1 MATSK
6 RATTPWTKHVFRGL
20 RRGAVAIALAA
31 LSWSAATSAAIGP
44 GVGDTSSL
52 LSETVSA
59 DLYAPSTDASSSGS
73 LDTILAATFSGPNRT
88 AKQDRLQAPDTA
100 LAVAAAFADIRK
112 QLAAKQPKPAKPA
125 PLPAIGEATGAPIDE
140 GARVTEVAG
149 VDPTL
154 VSAALDAI
162 AAAADKPTPAS
173 LPQKLAYA
181 REERPATV
189 FKVKPSEKLSSK
201 EMWCLETAIYFEAR
215 GESYRGQVGVAQV
228 VMNRVKHRLYPNTIC
243 GVVFQNQNRRNAC
256 QFSFACDGIPET
268 VTEKDAWAQAEEI
281 AKKVVDGEIYLTEV
295 ANATHYHASY
305 VYPDWAPR
313 LKRLTKI
320 GQHVFYRFKSS

>member
-1 MATSK
+1 MATTK
-6 RATTPWTKHVFRGL
+6 RQSLWAKHVWKGL
-20 RRGAVAIALAA
+20 RRGAVALALAA

-44 GVGDTSSL
+44 GVKDTSSL
-52 LSETVSA
+52 IAQTVPAS
-59 DLYAPSTDASSSGS
+59 LYAPSTDASATGS
-73 LDTILAATFSGPNRT
+73 LDHILTATFSGPNRT
-88 AKQDRLQAPDTA
+88 DKQDRLQAPDNV
-100 LAVAAAFADIRK
+100 LAVAAAFSDIRK
-112 QLAAKQPKPAKPA
+112 QLAAQQQHPKKPA
-125 PLPAIGEATGAPIDE
+125 PLPAIGEATGAPLDE
-140 GARVTEVAG
+140 GSRVMDVAG

-162 AAAADKPTPAS
+162 SAAADKPVPAS
-173 LPQKLAYA
+173 LPDKLAYA

-189 FKVKPSEKLSSK
+189 FQLKPSQKLSSK

-228 VMNRVKHRLYPNTIC
+228 VMNRVKHHLYPNTIC
-243 GVVFQNQNRRNAC
+243 GVVFQNENQRNAC

-281 AKKVVDGEIYLTEV
+281 AKKVVDGELYLTEV

-305 VYPDWAPR
+305 VHPDWAPR

-320 GQHVFYRFKSS
+320 GEHIFYRFRSS